1 MINDVVFQN
10 MRIENQ
16 IWKYNLNCVLIKIQ
30 LDLKMNSKDIDAII
44 ITLINHDINMLI
56 ELDIP
61 KEISSELNIV
71 KNIVI
76 EFNWL

>member
-1 MINDVVFQN
+1 
-10 MRIENQ
+10 
-16 IWKYNLNCVLIKIQ
+16 
-30 LDLKMNSKDIDAII
+30 MNSKQIDAMII
-44 ITLINHDINMLI
+44 YLIYRNINMLI